1 MQTHTEGK
9 QCGDPGGGCPST
21 SQREEP
27 QRKPTLPILDLGLLA
42 SKTEKIHFCSLSS
55 TPCPPSLWYSVMAA
69 LETIIPQDFW
79 NALAERVR
87 KPRFKMWHGYYVTE
101 ELREQFLR
109 TRKLK
114 HQANLELDPSFTL
127 INRKVANLWELQVFT
142 CRRVSQQPTS

>member
-1 MQTHTEGK
+1 
-9 QCGDPGGGCPST
+9 
-21 SQREEP
+21 
-27 QRKPTLPILDLGLLA
+27 
-42 SKTEKIHFCSLSS
+42 
-55 TPCPPSLWYSVMAA
+55 MAA

-87 KPRFKMWHGYYVTE
+87 KPRFKMWHCYYVTE